1 MSCIRHIEARSGEKE
16 GGGRNGYGP
25 LPILMTNVY
34 GRGGTSIHSPERFC
48 TCRPA

>member
-1 MSCIRHIEARSGEKE
+1 MHTAYRSEKWGE
-16 GGGRNGYGP
+16 GRRDVNGYGP